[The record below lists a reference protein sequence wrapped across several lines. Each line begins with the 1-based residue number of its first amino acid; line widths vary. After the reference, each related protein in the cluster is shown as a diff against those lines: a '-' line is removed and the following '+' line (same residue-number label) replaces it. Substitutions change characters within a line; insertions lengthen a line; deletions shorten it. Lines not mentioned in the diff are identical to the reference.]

1 MPRLTPSLH
10 PQLATVRP
18 EAWPDDEIRLA
29 SVAQMAGWHGRS
41 MPPHFHDRCYQLH
54 FIRNGGVTLCLNDR
68 RYRLEGPMCFLTP
81 PAVVHAF
88 SLDPACE
95 GHVLTLRQQWI
106 WPLLDPRHGLV
117 SDGRVRPLCVAAG
130 TLAEDEQA
138 LLLQVDSW
146 LELLASELAA
156 ARAAQE
162 LIVAALLR
170 LIFVSLLRLGRQAM
184 PGGRLR
190 RHDVR
195 LFRRFNALIEQHYR
209 EHWPLLRYARE
220 VGVTSSR
227 LNEVCRLIAGRSSKR
242 LVFERLTDEARRQ
255 LRATGASTSE
265 IAYALGFK
273 DPAYFSRF
281 FARHAGVSPGAY
293 RLSGRAAP
301 AGAMDAIAVE
311 GAKPARP
318 ATRSGMAA
326 SPPPALPSAD

>member
-1 MPRLTPSLH
+1 MPKLIPSALPELAEMQ
-10 PQLATVRP
+10 PQ
-18 EAWPDDEIRLA
+18 AWPDDDIRLA
-29 SVAQMAGWHGRS
+29 SVAQMAGLHGRS
-41 MPPHFHDRCYQLH
+41 MAAHFHDRCYQLH
-54 FIRNGGVTLCLNDR
+54 YIRNGGVTVCLNDR

-117 SDGRVRPLCVAAG
+117 SDGRVRPLCVAAA
-130 TLAEDEQA
+130 TLVENERV

-146 LELLASELAA
+146 LERLAGELTVF
-156 ARAAQE
+156 RAGQDVA
-162 LIVAALLR
+162 VAALIR
-170 LIFVSLLRLGRQAM
+170 LIFVSLLRLERQAM
-184 PGGRLR
+184 SNGRLR

-220 VGVTSSR
+220 VGVTASR
-227 LNEVCRLIAGRSSKR
+227 LNEVCRLFAGRSSKR

-255 LRATGASTSE
+255 LRATGASASE

-281 FARHAGVSPGAY
+281 FARHTGMSPGAY
-293 RLSGRAAP
+293 RLSGRAALAGVTD
-301 AGAMDAIAVE
+301 AGAAE
-311 GAKPARP
+311 G
-318 ATRSGMAA
+318 G
-326 SPPPALPSAD
+326 